1 MKKKLLT
8 AGLAALMLAG
18 CTGTKKIELTPD
30 GTAFNASAL
39 DTAKAVQKALPS
51 DAKATLDT
59 SNDYPGIDIVGS
71 SGDETSIVVWD
82 KYDKSRVDAINISAI
97 IPTSKND
104 QSVKDY
110 YMYELPKTV
119 LKTLDI
125 DDAEGLAKAAYRDSV
140 THYTYGS
147 AEVDGIK
154 CAVSQQA
161 TDDGF
166 VYMTVIAPET
176 GSFWEY

>member
-1 MKKKLLT
+1 
-8 AGLAALMLAG
+8 
-18 CTGTKKIELTPD
+18 
-30 GTAFNASAL
+30 
-39 DTAKAVQKALPS
+39 
-51 DAKATLDT
+51 
-59 SNDYPGIDIVGS
+59 
-71 SGDETSIVVWD
+71 
-82 KYDKSRVDAINISAI
+82 
-97 IPTSKND
+97 
-104 QSVKDY
+104 
-110 YMYELPKTV
+110 MYELPKTV